1 MSDIEN
7 IETLITRLENEKN
20 THPNLCNLWI
30 NYIKL
35 KKEAY
40 ENAIK
45 QAESTLITL
54 HENEDP
60 DHDLLVVIFT
70 LSKIIRDRNNNT

>member
-7 IETLITRLENEKN
+7 IETLMTRLENGKN

-45 QAESTLITL
+45 QAENTLTTL
-54 HENEDP
+54 HESEDP

>member
-1 MSDIEN
+1 MADIEQ
-7 IETLITRLENEKN
+7 IETLFARLENGKN

-30 NYIKL
+30 NYVKL

-40 ENAIK
+40 ENAMR
-45 QAESTLITL
+45 QAEHTINSL

-60 DHDLLVVIFT
+60 DQEVLVVLFA

>member
-1 MSDIEN
+1 MGDIEQMKS
-7 IETLITRLENEKN
+7 LIARLEDGKN

-40 ENAIK
+40 ENAIQ
-45 QAESTLITL
+45 QAETTINTL
-54 HENEDP
+54 HEYEDP
-60 DHDLLVVIFT
+60 QHDVLIVLLA
-70 LSKIIRDRNNNT
+70 LSKIIRDRDNNT

>member
-1 MSDIEN
+1 MADIEQ
-7 IETLITRLENEKN
+7 IETLIMRLEEGKN

-40 ENAIK
+40 ENAIR
-45 QAESTLITL
+45 QAEQTINSL

-60 DHDLLVVIFT
+60 EHDVLVVLFA

>member
-1 MSDIEN
+1 MSDNEQ
-7 IETLITRLENEKN
+7 IETLITRLEDGKN

-40 ENAIK
+40 ENAIR
-45 QAESTLITL
+45 QAETTINTL
-54 HENEDP
+54 HESEDP
-60 DHDLLVVIFT
+60 EYDILVILFA
-70 LSKIIRDRNNNT
+70 LSRIIRDRNNNT